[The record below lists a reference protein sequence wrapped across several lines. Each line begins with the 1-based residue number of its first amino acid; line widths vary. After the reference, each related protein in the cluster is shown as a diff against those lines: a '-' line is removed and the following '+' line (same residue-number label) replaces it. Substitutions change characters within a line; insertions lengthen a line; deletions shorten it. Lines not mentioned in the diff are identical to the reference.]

1 MTKSHKGQWEVLLA
15 DLALILF
22 VTSLGGL
29 VSMPIGDDEAEQ
41 ANSELPE
48 DALAIAPSQALYRS
62 VEGGPDLAEW
72 LQNQPIDPRAT
83 LTIFVDYT
91 SDDAAAILQQAAGMI
106 EQAQAANVPIRTVIK
121 RADISD
127 VYASLA
133 FDDVAKD

>member
-29 VSMPIGDDEAEQ
+29 VSMPIGDATAEQ
-41 ANSELPE
+41 VGSQLPE

-62 VEGGPDLAEW
+62 VAGGPDLADW
-72 LQNQPIDPRAT
+72 LQSQPIDPRAT

-91 SDDAAAILQQAAGMI
+91 NDDAAGVLQQAAAMI
-106 EQAQAANVPIRTVIK
+106 EQAQTANVPVRTVI
-121 RADISD
+121 RRSELSD

-133 FDDVAKD
+133 FDDLSKD

>member
-29 VSMPIGDDEAEQ
+29 VSMPIGEAAAEQ
-41 ANSELPE
+41 ANSEPTE

-62 VEGGPDLAEW
+62 VEGGPDLADW
-72 LQNQPIDPRAT
+72 LQSQPIDPRAT

-91 SDDAAAILQQAAGMI
+91 SADAAAILQQAAGMI
-106 EQAQAANVPIRTVIK
+106 EQAQASNVPVRTVIK

-133 FDDVAKD
+133 FDDVAKN